1 MKSIDS
7 SVFIARGAVVTGDV
21 VIGKDSSVWFNAV
34 IRGDHRPVV
43 IGSETNIQDLAV
55 LHVDYGHDLIIGDR
69 VTIGHSAI
77 VHGCTIGNDVMIG
90 MGSIIMNGAVIGDNC
105 LIGAGA
111 LVTQGMEVP
120 EGSLVF
126 GSPAKVKRRLTPEE
140 IRVIHDNAEDYVQL
154 AKNGKEGKY
163 DG

>member
-1 MKSIDS
+1 
-7 SVFIARGAVVTGDV
+7 
-21 VIGKDSSVWFNAV
+21 
-34 IRGDHRPVV
+34 
-43 IGSETNIQDLAV
+43 
-55 LHVDYGHDLIIGDR
+55 
-69 VTIGHSAI
+69 
-77 VHGCTIGNDVMIG
+77 
-90 MGSIIMNGAVIGDNC
+90 MNGAVIGDNC

-111 LVTQGMEVP
+111 LVTQGMEIP